1 MENEKV
7 VTEIV
12 TVRIKTYEDAVKETG
27 RPEKPDFSN
36 LPEDLR
42 EYFEAQYKAVVIAE
56 ALNEGWKADWSN
68 SDQEKWL
75 PWFRGLSSGAFV
87 FYVTYYGY
95 SIACA
100 GYGSRLCFKSDEL
113 AEYAGKQFLD
123 IYAAILKK

>member
-75 PWFRGLSSGAFV
+75 PWFRGFSSGAFV
-87 FYVTYYGY
+87 FCDTRYGY
-95 SIACA
+95 SGAAA
-100 GYGSRLCFKSDEL
+100 GNGSRLCFKSDEL
-113 AEYAGKQFLD
+113 ATYAGKQFTD
-123 IYAAILKK
+123 IYKGFMF